1 MNNKEMLYIKQN
13 GECYID
19 KDCKWS
25 GISPTKLNNNE
36 NLKMIYDKIY
46 YRAYDE
52 NNNFVG
58 IYPKEVLHSKDISL
72 YHETVWMW
80 ITDETGRVL
89 IQKRAATKKFLPG
102 KWDISCAGH
111 IELFETPECAAARE
125 LEEELGLDMARDLLQ
140 NEKMFKYKS
149 EWLHEFSYNYFM
161 QINSSTT
168 SIRKCDA
175 EVGDV
180 KFVTLNELQRIIFSE
195 DFVPHDIEYKR
206 KVLNELKSRINKDK

>member
-1 MNNKEMLYIKQN
+1 
-13 GECYID
+13 
-19 KDCKWS
+19 
-25 GISPTKLNNNE
+25 
-36 NLKMIYDKIY
+36 MIYDRIY

-52 NNNFVG
+52 NNNYVG
-58 IYPKEVLHSKDISL
+58 LYPKEVLHSKDTSL

-111 IELFETPECAAARE
+111 IEFFETSEYAAARE
-125 LEEELGLDMARDLLQ
+125 LEEELGLDMTRDLLQ

-161 QINSSTT
+161 QIDSKVT

-175 EVGDV
+175 EVDDI
-180 KFVTLNELQRIIFSE
+180 KFVSLDELQRIIYSE

-206 KVLNELKSRINKDK
+206 KVLNELKNRINKDK

>member
-1 MNNKEMLYIKQN
+1 MK
-13 GECYID
+13 
-19 KDCKWS
+19 
-25 GISPTKLNNNE
+25 
-36 NLKMIYDKIY
+36 YDKVCY
-46 YRAYDE
+46 KAYDE
-52 NNNFVG
+52 NNNYVG
-58 IYPKEVLHSKDISL
+58 IYPKEVLHSKDTTL

-125 LEEELGLDMARDLLQ
+125 LEEELGLDMTLDLLQ

-161 QINSSTT
+161 QLDSNVTF
-168 SIRKCDA
+168 IRKCDA
-175 EVGDV
+175 EVDDV
-180 KFVTLNELQRIIFSE
+180 KFVSLCELQRIIYSE

-206 KVLNELKSRINKDK
+206 MVLNELNNRINKNK

>member
-1 MNNKEMLYIKQN
+1 
-13 GECYID
+13 
-19 KDCKWS
+19 
-25 GISPTKLNNNE
+25 
-36 NLKMIYDKIY
+36 MIYDKIY

-52 NNNFVG
+52 NNNYVG
-58 IYPKEVLHSKDISL
+58 LYPKEVLHSKDTSL

-111 IELFETPECAAARE
+111 IEFFETSEYAAARE
-125 LEEELGLDMARDLLQ
+125 LEEELGLDMTRDLLQ

-161 QINSSTT
+161 QIDSKVT

-175 EVGDV
+175 EVDDV
-180 KFVTLNELQRIIFSE
+180 KFVSLCELQRIIYSE

-206 KVLNELKSRINKDK
+206 KVLTELNNRIHKSK